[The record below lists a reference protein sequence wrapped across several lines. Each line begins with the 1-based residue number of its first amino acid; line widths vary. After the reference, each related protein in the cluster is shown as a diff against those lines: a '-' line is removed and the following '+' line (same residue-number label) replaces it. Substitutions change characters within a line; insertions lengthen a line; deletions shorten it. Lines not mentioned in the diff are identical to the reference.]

1 MRILIL
7 SRAPAQT
14 ILPASVLLALPGLAM
29 AHAGHAHAPLSWT
42 FDPLTVS
49 LLVLSTAAYILGLI
63 RINRAHRG
71 AILKPWRIAAFC
83 GGTMTLVLALLSP
96 LDQLAASSFSA
107 HMSQHLLLMLGA
119 PPLLVASHPM
129 IAWLWCF
136 PPTRRKRLSR
146 WWAGR
151 GAVRRAI
158 GILLHPVT
166 VWTGATVALWF
177 WHMPRPYAWALA
189 NENVHAFEHA
199 CFFLTSLAFWY
210 VLFEP
215 RGRAHLGYGGAILF
229 GLTFGIQ
236 NGFLGAILTFAR
248 HPLYAAYQ
256 GTAVTG
262 MFDLSALEDQQL
274 AGVLMWVPTGIVHLG
289 LLLSLLVN
297 WLNNAGRSPDWA
309 QRTSLALNSK

>member
-1 MRILIL
+1 MRFL
-7 SRAPAQT
+7 SRALA
-14 ILPASVLLALPGLAM
+14 PASLLVSGLLGLPGLAM
-29 AHAGHAHAPLSWT
+29 AHAGHAHAPLAWT
-42 FDPLTVS
+42 FDPLMVS
-49 LLVLSTAAYILGLI
+49 LLVLSTAGYALGLVRI
-63 RINRAHRG
+63 RQARRS
-71 AILKPWRIAAFC
+71 AILKPWRIVAFC
-83 GGTMTLVLALLSP
+83 GGMMMVVLALLSP

-136 PPTRRKRLSR
+136 TPARRKRLSH
-146 WWAGR
+146 WWASR
-151 GAVRRAI
+151 GTVRRAI
-158 GILLHPVT
+158 GVLLHPAT

-199 CFFLTSLAFWY
+199 CFFFTSLAFWY
-210 VLFEP
+210 VLLEP
-215 RGRAHLGYGGAILF
+215 RGRALMGYGGAILF

-236 NGFLGAILTFAR
+236 NGFLGAILTFAK

-256 GTAVTG
+256 GTSATG
-262 MFDLSALEDQQL
+262 MYGLGALEDQQL

-297 WLNNAGRSPDWA
+297 WLNNAGRSPDGA
-309 QRTSLALNSK
+309 QYTSLALNSK

>member
-1 MRILIL
+1 MRFL
-7 SRAPAQT
+7 SRALA
-14 ILPASVLLALPGLAM
+14 PASLLVSGLLGLPGLAM
-29 AHAGHAHAPLSWT
+29 AHAGHAHAPLAWT

-49 LLVLSTAAYILGLI
+49 LLVLSTAGYALGLVRI
-63 RINRAHRG
+63 RQARRS
-71 AILKPWRIAAFC
+71 AILKPWRIVAFC
-83 GGTMTLVLALLSP
+83 GGMMMLVLALLSP

-136 PPTRRKRLSR
+136 TPARRKRLSR

-151 GAVRRAI
+151 GTVRRAI
-158 GILLHPVT
+158 GVLLHPAT

-215 RGRAHLGYGGAILF
+215 RGRALMGYGGAILF

-256 GTAVTG
+256 GTSATG
-262 MFDLSALEDQQL
+262 MYGLGALEDQQL

-297 WLNNAGRSPDWA
+297 WLNNAGRSPDGA
-309 QRTSLALNSK
+309 QRISLALDSK